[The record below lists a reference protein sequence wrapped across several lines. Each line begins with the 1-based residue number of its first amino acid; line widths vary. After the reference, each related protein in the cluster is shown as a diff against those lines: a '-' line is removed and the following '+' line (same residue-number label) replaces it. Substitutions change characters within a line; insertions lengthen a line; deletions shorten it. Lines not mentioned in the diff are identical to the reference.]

1 MGKHARHE
9 EATCGKGSASE
20 DEGSCCSVNHVV
32 EGAVGQALDVLV
44 ALEDADDLDSAMHEV
59 WPRRPVSERAGGGAG
74 DRQRSGDDLS
84 LSPSETAARPMAWR
98 ARRLSRGSALGALPP
113 PARASFESTDA
124 PHPSV
129 P

>member
-1 MGKHARHE
+1 MGKHARDE

-84 LSPSETAARPMAWR
+84 LSPSETAARPMGMASAAPVPRKRPGR
-98 ARRLSRGSALGALPP
+98 AASACTCQ
-113 PARASFESTDA
+113 F
-124 PHPSV
+124 
-129 P
+129 